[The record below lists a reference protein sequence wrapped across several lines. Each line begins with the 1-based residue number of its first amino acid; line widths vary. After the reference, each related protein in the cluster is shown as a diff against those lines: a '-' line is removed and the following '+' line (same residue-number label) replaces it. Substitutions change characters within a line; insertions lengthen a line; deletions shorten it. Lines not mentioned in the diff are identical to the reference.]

1 MLTAEE
7 IQKMIADSLAEQSKQ
22 NSELIDSRLGQVQSV
37 LASEF
42 AKQLTGA
49 TGRLKK
55 ELGGDLSTQVQEAMG
70 GITEQ
75 LQLMQQAQPPAQQ
88 QQEPAQQQQQQPP
101 ADTSADSIQAQIEK
115 AMAAERTKYQ
125 QQLQAQ
131 AQQVDELKKTV
142 TKAEQDKIESD
153 RRAKLSEYESRFAS
167 KVGNDVT
174 DPARFFQFM
183 SKVEGVFNW
192 DEDAGRCTVSTGEV
206 DNFGNPVVLDAV
218 DYVPQLLKKPE
229 YANWAKARPGGGSGE
244 QPANGVTPGVVQQK
258 YFGEGSKATA
268 SDLVQLMK
276 QGKENLIK
284 ADLLGSIQ

>member
-1 MLTAEE
+1 
-7 IQKMIADSLAEQSKQ
+7 
-22 NSELIDSRLGQVQSV
+22 
-37 LASEF
+37 
-42 AKQLTGA
+42 
-49 TGRLKK
+49 
-55 ELGGDLSTQVQEAMG
+55 
-70 GITEQ
+70 
-75 LQLMQQAQPPAQQ
+75 
-88 QQEPAQQQQQQPP
+88 
-101 ADTSADSIQAQIEK
+101 
-115 AMAAERTKYQ
+115 MAAERTKYQ

-244 QPANGVTPGVVQQK
+244 QPANGATPGVVQQK
-258 YFGEGSKATA
+258 YFGENTKATA

-276 QGKENLIK
+276 AGKESEIK
-284 ADLLGSIQ
+284 SDLLGSIA

>member
-1 MLTAEE
+1 
-7 IQKMIADSLAEQSKQ
+7 
-22 NSELIDSRLGQVQSV
+22 
-37 LASEF
+37 
-42 AKQLTGA
+42 
-49 TGRLKK
+49 
-55 ELGGDLSTQVQEAMG
+55 MG

-75 LQLMQQAQPPAQQ
+75 LQTMQQAQPPAQQ
-88 QQEPAQQQQQQPP
+88 QQEPAPVPQQQPP

-131 AQQVDELKKTV
+131 AKQVDELKQTV
-142 TKAEQDKIESD
+142 TRAEQDKIESD

-244 QPANGVTPGVVQQK
+244 QPANGATPGVVQQK
-258 YFGEGSKATA
+258 YFGENTKATA

-276 QGKENLIK
+276 AGKESEIK
-284 ADLLGSIQ
+284 SDLLGSIA

>member
-1 MLTAEE
+1 MTPEE
-7 IQKMIADSLAEQSKQ
+7 VQQMIATALDEQANKST
-22 NSELIDSRLGQVQSV
+22 ELIDSKLGQVQGM
-37 LASEF
+37 LAQEF

-49 TGRLKK
+49 TGRIKK
-55 ELGGDLSTQVQEAMG
+55 ELGGDLSTQIQGAME

-75 LQLMQQAQPPAQQ
+75 LQTM
-88 QQEPAQQQQQQPP
+88 QQQPP
-101 ADTSADSIQAQIEK
+101 AQPPTPEPAPQSAPQLPVDTSADSIQAQIEK

-131 AQQVDELKKTV
+131 ALQVDELKKTV

-153 RRAKLSEYESRFAS
+153 RRAKLSEYESKFAS

-218 DYVPQLLKKPE
+218 DYVPQLLNKPE
-229 YANWAKARPGGGSGE
+229 YSNWKKARPGGGSGE
-244 QPANGVTPGVVQQK
+244 QPAGAIQQGVRQQK
-258 YFGEGSKATA
+258 YFGEASNTSA
-268 SDLVQLMK
+268 SDIVALLK
-276 QGKENLIK
+276 QGKEAEVK